1 MKNQDWKLKYEDLK
15 LKFHDI
21 ADVSFRLGFEAGAQ
35 NAQVQQA
42 QQAEAAAQQAA
53 MQPGQDPNAPPGQD
67 PNSPEQPDG
76 SELDQHIQQLESMV
90 SKPGSAAPEQA
101 ALQKSLDG
109 IKAFQFSL
117 RQASELRKSEKAIAS
132 IAKSMKTPFTMSKT
146 ATKNLSEHGKR
157 ALNDQENIVENL
169 MKSFADE
176 EAKAK
181 EAISKTLNIEQ
192 LLKG

>member
-1 MKNQDWKLKYEDLK
+1 MKNQDYRLKYADLK
-15 LKFHDI
+15 LKFHD
-21 ADVSFRLGFEAGAQ
+21 AVDVAFRLGFEQGAQ

-90 SKPGSAAPEQA
+90 NKPGSGAPEQA
-101 ALQKSLDG
+101 ALQKSLNG
-109 IKAFQFSL
+109 IKAFQFGL
-117 RQASELRKSEKAIAS
+117 KQASELRKSEKAIAA

-146 ATKNLSEHGKR
+146 ANKNLTEPGKR
-157 ALNDQENIVENL
+157 ALNDQEKIVENL
-169 MKSFADE
+169 MKSFE
-176 EAKAK
+176 EEETRAK
-181 EAISKTLNIEQ
+181 EAITKTLNIEQ